1 MLKRAD
7 VATAIFSEVRA
18 RQASWVHAVSTLE
31 GLFEPNIHNART
43 IARAHHHLIDVVARD
58 ACNFR
63 SSSKVWTHGVLD
75 GDGLNVRVFVSASV
89 RGHPCLA
96 DHEVA
101 CTVQRDGV
109 AAEGHGTTGRI
120 AVVASVVRGVEVRTV
135 VRHLQARNVDVPSA
149 CLVMEI
155 APLDGVVGRSSRK
168 CRCFSVVAL
177 PNLADVLRLSRSG
190 INQSVGQRH
199 RLASAICVREGWVAH
214 VGDDVAREAHDRL
227 SVQHTTPSEPTS
239 ESILAVVVVS
249 AHSELESLVHR
260 NRHVAEVNLTRDR
273 SCTSQAR
280 NGVAHVVDFNA

>member
-1 MLKRAD
+1 M
-7 VATAIFSEVRA
+7 
-18 RQASWVHAVSTLE
+18 
-31 GLFEPNIHNART
+31 
-43 IARAHHHLIDVVARD
+43 
-58 ACNFR
+58 
-63 SSSKVWTHGVLD
+63 
-75 GDGLNVRVFVSASV
+75 RVFVSASI

-96 DHEVA
+96 NHEVA

-109 AAEGHGTTGRI
+109 AAEGHGTTGCI

-149 CLVMEI
+149 CLIMEI
-155 APLDGVVGRSSRK
+155 APLDGVVGRCSCI

-199 RLASAICVREGWVAH
+199 RFASAICGREGWVAH
-214 VGDDVAREAHDRL
+214 VGDDISGEAHDRL
-227 SVQHTTPSEPTS
+227 SVQHTTPSKPTS